1 MRLSAFNVWPD
12 GAGGKVFEP
21 ELGAYGS
28 TRAGR
33 LWVILAKAKLRTL
46 RGTHSTVK
54 YVTLMPHWMTVSFLA
69 ALGMHLVVQLW
80 LSLRQTR
87 HVSAHRNEVPPAFA
101 DAVSAVEHAKAAD
114 YTVARQ
120 RFGRLE
126 LVFDAILLLL
136 LTLGGGIAAL
146 GRLATAIAG
155 ANPIWAG
162 TVHVLLALLAL
173 SLASLPFSLWRTFVL
188 EARFGFNRTTPAVFV
203 VDLFKSF
210 GLGGLLGGGIVAL
223 VLWTMQASGERWWLV
238 AWAVWMAFSLL
249 LLWAWPRWIA
259 GFFNKFT
266 LLTDAALRE
275 RIDALLARCDFHARD
290 VYVMDGSKRSAHG
303 NAYFTGLGREKRIV
317 FYDTLLQSLAPVQ
330 VEAVL
335 AHELAHFKLKHIPQR
350 LFVSAAAS
358 LGGFA
363 LLGWLSAQDWFYT
376 ALGVEQPSR
385 SAALLLF
392 VLVLPAF
399 TWILTPLGAAWSRR
413 HEFQADAFAAR
424 FSDGPE
430 LGRALV
436 RLYRENASTLT
447 PDPLHS
453 AFYDSHPP
461 PVVRIARLADPGSAQ
476 FALAAGQ
483 TLQST

>member
-317 FYDTLLQSLAPVQ
+317 FYDTLLQSLSPVQ

-461 PVVRIARLADPGSAQ
+461 PVVRIARLADPGSAN

-483 TLQST
+483 ALSST